1 MSRFVPNYSKNKK
14 KTINV
19 PLIIQQLLKN
29 WWLLLVGTLIAAML
43 SYVFVTETY
52 EQTYTTSAT
61 VAVAPGGSQSS
72 SALTNLENS
81 RTMAM
86 SFVEL
91 LNSSTMRNKVLNAI
105 GMTSFNGTIT
115 ATQRTQT
122 IMHVPNV
129 QIVLSQKNLRLN
141 AYKPLFGLARGKFIV
156 DLDDDIIE
164 FPNGFDKTIVEYF
177 DAFPDY
183 GFIGLNVVCNEKTNG
198 HKPGSECYKL
208 DVRGERVI
216 EEGPVGGWCAAFRR
230 SHFRLFRLFFN
241 MLNLSIARVEDGVL
255 SGFLHVLLRKRQGII
270 RDAVCLHATGP
281 YYARE
286 FGLLQREAEKYQAAG
301 LTKEAQE
308 FSQ

>member
-105 GMTSFNGTIT
+105 GMTSFNGTIP
-115 ATQRTQT
+115 RLS
-122 IMHVPNV
+122 
-129 QIVLSQKNLRLN
+129 VLR
-141 AYKPLFGLARGKFIV
+141 PI
-156 DLDDDIIE
+156 
-164 FPNGFDKTIVEYF
+164 
-177 DAFPDY
+177 
-183 GFIGLNVVCNEKTNG
+183 
-198 HKPGSECYKL
+198 
-208 DVRGERVI
+208 
-216 EEGPVGGWCAAFRR
+216 
-230 SHFRLFRLFFN
+230 LFR
-241 MLNLSIARVEDGVL
+241 
-255 SGFLHVLLRKRQGII
+255 
-270 RDAVCLHATGP
+270 
-281 YYARE
+281 
-286 FGLLQREAEKYQAAG
+286 
-301 LTKEAQE
+301 
-308 FSQ
+308 

>member
-1 MSRFVPNYSKNKK
+1 MDLSSLESKTRSDLHTIRLRASSPSRR
-14 KTINV
+14 I
-19 PLIIQQLLKN
+19 LIHLASMEGKYKVKQKPVLSFCMLTWNRAPMLKVC
-29 WWLLLVGTLIAAML
+29 LESFFAKL
-43 SYVFVTETY
+43 SNEL
-52 EQTYTTSAT
+52 
-61 VAVAPGGSQSS
+61 P
-72 SALTNLENS
+72 
-81 RTMAM
+81 
-86 SFVEL
+86 VEL
-91 LNSSTMRNKVLNAI
+91 IVMDNASTDGTKDILERYMR
-105 GMTSFNGTIT
+105 
-115 ATQRTQT
+115 
-122 IMHVPNV
+122 VPNV

-183 GFIGLNVVCNEKTNG
+183 GFIGLNVVRNEKTNG
-198 HKPGSECYKL
+198 HKPGPECYKL